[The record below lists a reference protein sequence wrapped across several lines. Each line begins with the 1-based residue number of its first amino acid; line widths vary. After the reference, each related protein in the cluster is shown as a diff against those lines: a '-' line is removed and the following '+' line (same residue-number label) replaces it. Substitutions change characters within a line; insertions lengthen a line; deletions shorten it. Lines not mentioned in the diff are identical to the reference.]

1 MSGPRA
7 WGPGPG
13 AELLAVKWGVSKNTW
28 SLIFVGRSFLTFSPV
43 KTQAFAADATRRQEP
58 GAARCSQARANT
70 RVKRKGLSDDAEPS
84 AKVQSHRRRISGR
97 SFDSLNVVGSVGEPR
112 AAQPNAKS
120 RQSVAA
126 QYVPLA
132 PVQRQWQV
140 ENETPGLSW
149 GLLPGSPFGPP
160 ASCPGGLWPGGACG
174 PGVDPGPSP
183 GLGPAR
189 AAPRAHFRPGLRGDG
204 ISPGSCLL
212 RSEAFCLMHA
222 LNNVLYGCRST
233 RRAAE
238 VEMIHAAEQ
247 LAQQLYVQTGA
258 CMSFHGDGGFR
269 K

>member
-1 MSGPRA
+1 MRLEISLPRFTATLEGCRKPRPGARALGRTTFSKVSGPGIELLA
-7 WGPGPG
+7 VKCPGPGPGAPGPG

-58 GAARCSQARANT
+58 GAASCSQARANT

-84 AKVQSHRRRISGR
+84 AKVQSHRRRVSGR

-160 ASCPGGLWPGGACG
+160 ASCPG
-174 PGVDPGPSP
+174 
-183 GLGPAR
+183 
-189 AAPRAHFRPGLRGDG
+189 
-204 ISPGSCLL
+204 
-212 RSEAFCLMHA
+212 
-222 LNNVLYGCRST
+222 
-233 RRAAE
+233 
-238 VEMIHAAEQ
+238 
-247 LAQQLYVQTGA
+247 
-258 CMSFHGDGGFR
+258 
-269 K
+269 